1 MLKLSNQDS
10 INAYWLSCNL
20 LICNTDH
27 NSLQVRQHTG
37 QNIKGKESPLG
48 VELVS
53 SLNSFLTTSLFMLNH
68 PELNK
73 LSEQTANPKSH
84 ETQKT

>member
-10 INAYWLSCNL
+10 INAHWLSYNL
-20 LICNTDH
+20 LIWNTDH
-27 NSLQVRQHTG
+27 NTLQVRQHTG
-37 QNIKGKESPLG
+37 QNIKSKESPLG
-48 VELVS
+48 AELVS
-53 SLNSFLTTSLFMLNH
+53 SLNSFLTTSLFMLHH

-84 ETQKT
+84 EHRR